1 MNNLFKN
8 NSRFASLAEEEKD
21 NKDKNRSKK
30 DDNKSKKEEK
40 NSRFNFDD
48 VSEKDSNMFKNDKN
62 DFINQRQ
69 WEDRRNN
76 RRDDRM
82 EQRSDFGNRKPEVKN
97 VQVKKEPEII
107 LTEEDFPSMMTTS
120 TPSREDKKT
129 HIMTF
134 AERAAQNCTIGETI
148 KFVPSKQI
156 ESQYEREYSE
166 KQMAMDVFDALCDLH
181 EREIARQ
188 SERYG
193 YDAWER
199 MNKFEGWEEE
209 EAYNEKLD
217 DDYNKWLQREEERE
231 IKEEEEREREE
242 EYLANN
248 DRFINYWKYN

>member
-166 KQMAMDVFDALCDLH
+166 KQMAMDVLDALCDLH
-181 EREIARQ
+181 ERETARQ
-188 SERYG
+188 IERYG

-209 EAYNEKLD
+209 EAYNEKSGGIC
-217 DDYNKWLQREEERE
+217 KRT
-231 IKEEEEREREE
+231 KEGRSHP
-242 EYLANN
+242 
-248 DRFINYWKYN
+248 